1 MYFDSSEHKQR
12 FDELMGNLHSVE
24 AKALIYLATSSILND
39 LKLIERKDGKLMVRN
54 VKTSVL
60 SSSQAKLTKLA
71 YHLYDSSKKADS
83 FVSMIDCLDDTNRR
97 VLIQALSIR
106 ARV

>member
-1 MYFDSSEHKQR
+1 MYFDSKEHEER
-12 FDELMGNLHSVE
+12 FNELLDGYQSIE
-24 AKALIYLATSSILND
+24 TKALIYLATSSILNE
-39 LKLIERKDGKLMVRN
+39 LKLVQRKDGHLMMRN
-54 VKTSVL
+54 IKTNVL

-71 YHLYDSSKKADS
+71 YHLHDSSKKADS
-83 FVSMIDCLDDTNRR
+83 IVSTIECLDETNRR